1 VTPSTLLSRR
11 RLLGVAGAAAAGSA
25 LLDPAWFRS
34 DQRLGSTLADDA
46 WPMARGGPDRTGFAE
61 RGPTEDVGVAW
72 SHGFG
77 DSFPGF
83 ALPVVVAD
91 GKVYTATRYAVH
103 ALDADDGSPRWEYD
117 LRGEGWFGS
126 DFFRGGTH
134 FVQSPPVVGEEGV
147 YICAGSDLFAVGR
160 GGDARWQYDTS
171 SSFEDLLVVGNTAYF
186 TSNLDS
192 ETLVALDT
200 ESGVARWSDAP
211 APIIPRA
218 YGDGLLVG
226 PTPDRDAGVLRA
238 VSAETGITQ
247 WSRELTLADPYRL
260 VPTVADDT
268 VFYGDTTLY
277 ALNAETGETRWTYE
291 TPDDSG
297 LAPVVAG
304 DTVYVV
310 AEFSG
315 LVVALDA
322 ATGEVRWEQT
332 VGSVKSLES
341 PAVTA
346 DTLYLAAGPVVV
358 ALDTRDGS
366 ERFRLRV
373 PGSGPDSFALAGE
386 TLYVGSGETVVALRE
401 GER

>member
-1 VTPSTLLSRR
+1 MSRR
-11 RLLGVAGAAAAGSA
+11 SLLGLAGAAAVGSA

-34 DQRLGSTLADDA
+34 EQRLSSDDDDA
-46 WPMARGGPDRTGFAE
+46 WPMSRGGPERTGFAE
-61 RGPTEDVGVAW
+61 RGPTEEVGVAW
-72 SHGFG
+72 HRDLG
-77 DSFPGF
+77 DSFPGL
-83 ALPVVVAD
+83 ALPVAVAD
-91 GKVYTATRYAVH
+91 ETVYTATRYAVH
-103 ALDADDGSPRWEYD
+103 ALDAADGTPRWEYG
-117 LRGEGWFGS
+117 LSGEGWFGS
-126 DFFRGGTH
+126 DFFQSGTH
-134 FVQSPPVVGEEGV
+134 FVQSPPVVGDEGV
-147 YICAGSDLFAVGR
+147 YICAGSDLFAVGSR
-160 GGDARWQYDTS
+160 GTARWQYDTS
-171 SSFEDLLVVGNTAYF
+171 SSFEDVLVVGNTAYF

-200 ESGVARWSDAP
+200 DSGVPRWTDTP
-211 APIIPRA
+211 APILPRA

-226 PTPDRDAGVLRA
+226 PTLDRDEGVLRA
-238 VSAETGITQ
+238 VSAETGTTQ

-260 VPTVADDT
+260 VPTVADGT

-277 ALNAETGETRWTYE
+277 ALDAETGETRWTYE

-322 ATGEVRWEQT
+322 ETGEVRWERT
-332 VGSVKSLES
+332 VERAESVES

-346 DTLYLAAGPVVV
+346 DTLYLAAGR
-358 ALDTRDGS
+358 AAIGLDTSDGT
-366 ERFRLRV
+366 ERFRVGV
-373 PGSGPDSFALAGE
+373 PGGGVDSFALAGG